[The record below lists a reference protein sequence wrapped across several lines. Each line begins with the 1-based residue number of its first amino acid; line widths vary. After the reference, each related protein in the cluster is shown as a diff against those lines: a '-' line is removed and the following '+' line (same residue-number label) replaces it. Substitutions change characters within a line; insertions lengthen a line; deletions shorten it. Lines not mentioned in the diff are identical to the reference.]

1 MNTNY
6 NGMQLEKW
14 YVTDGR
20 YNYAECYSLEEANSH
35 IKEMIKHDNESR
47 DFWMNKLG
55 RIPDNVDIPDGYYVT
70 QNRYN

>member
-35 IKEMIKHDNESR
+35 IKDLIKHDNESR
-47 DFWMNKLG
+47 DF
-55 RIPDNVDIPDGYYVT
+55 
-70 QNRYN
+70 

>member
-6 NGMQLEKW
+6 NGMQLW

-35 IKEMIKHDNESR
+35 IKELIKHDNESR

-55 RIPDNVDIPDGYYVT
+55 RIPDDVDIPDGYYVT
-70 QNRYN
+70 QNRYD

>member
-20 YNYAECYSLEEANSH
+20 YNYAECYSLEEANSYM
-35 IKEMIKHDNESR
+35 KDLIKHDNESR

-55 RIPDNVDIPDGYYVT
+55 KIPEDVDIPDGYYIT